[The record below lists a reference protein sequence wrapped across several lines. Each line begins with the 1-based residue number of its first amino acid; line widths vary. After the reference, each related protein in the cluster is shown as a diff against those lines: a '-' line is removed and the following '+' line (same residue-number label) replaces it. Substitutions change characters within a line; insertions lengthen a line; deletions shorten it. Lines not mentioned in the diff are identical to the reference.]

1 MAAPRPKPTIEQVRR
16 SLAAGDL
23 ATAETVCRKLLRRSK
38 RDVDV
43 LKTLGGIAVM
53 RLDLDQALRLY
64 KQCLSI
70 RPRDAEFYF
79 LVGKVQAM
87 QNRFDQAI
95 PRFDRA
101 LELHPGYVSASEWKA
116 MILEWGGGF
125 DEARAA
131 LAPFIAAGDET
142 DIMAEVQAKL
152 QVRDKRYRE
161 AIDVLTRHL
170 HGDRPPDIRHR
181 LGHLAGTAWE
191 KLGDYDAAFEAHTRA
206 NQSVARSFD
215 PDEYVRSVDRLVDAF
230 SRDNLAKLP
239 RAALRTGIPVFIAG
253 LPRSG
258 TTLVE
263 QILDAHPR
271 GHGAGEIADI
281 PNTARA
287 LQSELD
293 SSLPYP
299 DCVADFTIQAAD
311 RLAKR
316 YVDGLKA
323 IAPSAARVVNKSLE
337 NYRMLGLIALLFPD
351 TAVIHCRRDPR
362 DTCLSCYTSN
372 ILPERFPWV
381 TDLRHLG
388 LVYRQYERL
397 MAHWQSVLDTPMLEV
412 RYEELVDDLEGHARR
427 IIDFC
432 GLQWNEACLRF
443 HASGRVVTT
452 LSYDQVRQPVYRS
465 SVGRYKG
472 YERHLAPLREALG

>member
-101 LELHPGYVSASEWKA
+101 LELEPGYVPASEWKA
-116 MILEWGGGF
+116 MILEWGGDF

-181 LGHLAGTAWE
+181 L
-191 KLGDYDAAFEAHTRA
+191 
-206 NQSVARSFD
+206 
-215 PDEYVRSVDRLVDAF
+215 
-230 SRDNLAKLP
+230 
-239 RAALRTGIPVFIAG
+239 IPVSRHRYPNCL
-253 LPRSG
+253 LPSRWSC
-258 TTLVE
+258 
-263 QILDAHPR
+263 HW
-271 GHGAGEIADI
+271 
-281 PNTARA
+281 
-287 LQSELD
+287 S
-293 SSLPYP
+293 
-299 DCVADFTIQAAD
+299 
-311 RLAKR
+311 
-316 YVDGLKA
+316 
-323 IAPSAARVVNKSLE
+323 PSR
-337 NYRMLGLIALLFPD
+337 
-351 TAVIHCRRDPR
+351 
-362 DTCLSCYTSN
+362 
-372 ILPERFPWV
+372 
-381 TDLRHLG
+381 
-388 LVYRQYERL
+388 
-397 MAHWQSVLDTPMLEV
+397 
-412 RYEELVDDLEGHARR
+412 
-427 IIDFC
+427 
-432 GLQWNEACLRF
+432 
-443 HASGRVVTT
+443 
-452 LSYDQVRQPVYRS
+452 
-465 SVGRYKG
+465 
-472 YERHLAPLREALG
+472 